1 MDISLQEMDIQGIA
15 GLPGFDFIML
25 VSWRVDFGLSPLP
38 VSSSVCWLEVKRNLP
53 IKSWSDD
60 PSGNFGGHPKNGDWV
75 PRGPGYTSLVKLRW
89 LKNSTSLD
97 ATAVSML
104 VPRSDE

>member
-38 VSSSVCWLEVKRNLP
+38 VSSSVC
-53 IKSWSDD
+53 
-60 PSGNFGGHPKNGDWV
+60 
-75 PRGPGYTSLVKLRW
+75 
-89 LKNSTSLD
+89 
-97 ATAVSML
+97 
-104 VPRSDE
+104 